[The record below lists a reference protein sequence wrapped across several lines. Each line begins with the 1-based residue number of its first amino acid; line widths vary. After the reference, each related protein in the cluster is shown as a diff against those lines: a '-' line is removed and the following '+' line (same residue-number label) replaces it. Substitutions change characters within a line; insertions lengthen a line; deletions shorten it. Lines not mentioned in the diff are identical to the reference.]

1 VVGPQRGD
9 GAVGEVGH
17 VVVNTGPT
25 AILPAPGAMI
35 EGMASVLVIGPG
47 AIGGVLAALA
57 HERGHDVALAVRTP
71 FDVLRVRSGGDGEE
85 REVGAAVHTDPST
98 IDRADWVLVTTKAH
112 HTAAAA
118 DWLKAATGPGTV
130 VVVAQN
136 GVDQERRVEGLIH
149 PDATA
154 IPAVVVLGAEAVEPG
169 RIVHH
174 GYGRLTVPDGP
185 WVDGLRGLVGGGDDG
200 VEVVGSPDHRTD
212 AWRKLIS
219 NAVAN
224 PITALTF
231 RRNEVL
237 AEPQAADLVLG
248 LAREVVA
255 VARAEGA
262 DLSEDDITEL
272 RDHYATMP
280 AGTGTSMLY
289 DRLAGR
295 PLEHEYLTGAVVAA
309 GERHDV
315 PTPLNAAMLALLR
328 SM

>member
-1 VVGPQRGD
+1 MARVV
-9 GAVGEVGH
+9 
-17 VVVNTGPT
+17 
-25 AILPAPGAMI
+25 
-35 EGMASVLVIGPG
+35 VIGPG

-71 FDVLRVRSGGDGEE
+71 FDVLRVRSGADGQE
-85 REVGAAVHTDPST
+85 REVPAAVHTDPA
-98 IDRADWVLVTTKAH
+98 DLGPADWVLLTTKAH
-112 HTAAAA
+112 HTASAA
-118 DWLKAATGPGTV
+118 DWLKATTGPGSV

-136 GVDQERRVEGLIH
+136 GVDQERRVEGLVH

-154 IPAVVVLGAEAVEPG
+154 VPAVVVLGAEAVGPG
-169 RIVHH
+169 RILHH
-174 GYGRLTVPDGP
+174 GYGRLTVPEGP
-185 WVDGLRGLVGGGDDG
+185 WVEGLRGLVGGGADG
-200 VEVVGSPDHRTD
+200 VEVVGSEDYRTA

-224 PITALTF
+224 PITALTM

-237 AEPQAADLVLG
+237 AEDQTADLVLG

-262 DLSEDDITEL
+262 DLAEDDVTAL
-272 RDHYATMP
+272 RRHYATMP

-295 PLEHEYLTGAVVAA
+295 PTEHEYLTGAVVAA
-309 GERHDV
+309 GARHDV
-315 PTPLNAAMLALLR
+315 ATPLNAAMLALLR

>member
-1 VVGPQRGD
+1 
-9 GAVGEVGH
+9 
-17 VVVNTGPT
+17 
-25 AILPAPGAMI
+25 
-35 EGMASVLVIGPG
+35 MASVVVIGPG

-57 HERGHDVALAVRTP
+57 HERGHDVTLAVRTP
-71 FDVLRVRSGGDGEE
+71 FDVLRVRSGADGEE
-85 REVGAAVHTDPST
+85 RTVPAAVRTDPSSVGP
-98 IDRADWVLVTTKAH
+98 ADHVILTTKAQD
-112 HTAAAA
+112 TASAAG
-118 DWLKAATGPGTV
+118 WLKAATGPGTV

-136 GVDQERRVEGLIH
+136 GVDQDRRVEGLVH

-154 IPAVVVLGAEAVEPG
+154 VPAVVVLGAEAVEPG
-169 RIVHH
+169 RVVHH
-174 GYGRLTVPDGP
+174 GFGRLTFPDGP
-185 WVDGLRGLVGGGDDG
+185 WVAGLAALVSGGDDG
-200 VEVVGSPDHRTD
+200 VEVVGSADYRTA

-224 PITALTF
+224 PITALTM

-237 AEPQAADLVLG
+237 AEPQTADLVLG

-262 DLSEDDITEL
+262 DLTEDDITRL
-272 RDHYATMP
+272 RDHYATTP

-295 PLEHEYLTGAVVAA
+295 PTEHEYLTGAVVDA
-309 GERHDV
+309 GRRRGV
-315 PTPLNAAMLALLR
+315 PTPLNAAVLALLR

>member
-1 VVGPQRGD
+1 MARVV
-9 GAVGEVGH
+9 
-17 VVVNTGPT
+17 
-25 AILPAPGAMI
+25 
-35 EGMASVLVIGPG
+35 VIGPG

-57 HERGHDVALAVRTP
+57 DERGHDVALAVRTP
-71 FDVLRVRSGGDGEE
+71 FDVLRVRTGADGAE
-85 REVGAAVHTDPST
+85 REVPAAVHTDPVELGPV
-98 IDRADWVLVTTKAH
+98 DWVVLTTKAH
-112 HTAAAA
+112 HTGSAAG
-118 DWLKAATGPGTV
+118 WLKATTGPGTV

-136 GVDQERRVEGLIH
+136 GVDQERRVEGLVH

-169 RIVHH
+169 RILHH

-185 WVDGLRGLVGGGDDG
+185 WVEGLRGVVGGGDDG
-200 VEVVGSPDHRTD
+200 VEVVGSADHRTD

-224 PITALTF
+224 PITALTL

-237 AEPQAADLVLG
+237 AEDPMTDLVLG
-248 LAREVVA
+248 LSREVVA
-255 VARAEGA
+255 AGRAEGA
-262 DLSEDDITEL
+262 DISEDDVTAL
-272 RDHYATMP
+272 RRHYATMP

-289 DRLAGR
+289 DRLARR

-309 GERHDV
+309 GARHGV

-328 SM
+328 ALG

>member
-1 VVGPQRGD
+1 
-9 GAVGEVGH
+9 
-17 VVVNTGPT
+17 
-25 AILPAPGAMI
+25 MI
-35 EGMASVLVIGPG
+35 EGMASVVVIGPG
-47 AIGGVLAALA
+47 AIGGVLGALA

-71 FDVLRVRSGGDGEE
+71 FDVLRVRSGADGAE
-85 REVGAAVHTDPST
+85 REIGAAVHTDPST
-98 IDRADWVLVTTKAH
+98 IGPADWVLVTTKAH

-118 DWLKAATGPGTV
+118 DWLRAASGPGTV

-136 GVDQERRVEGLIH
+136 GVDQERRVEGLVH
-149 PDATA
+149 ADATA

-169 RIVHH
+169 RILHH

-185 WVDGLRGLVGGGDDG
+185 WVEGLRGLVGGGEDG
-200 VEVVGSPDHRTD
+200 VEIVGSPDHRTD

-237 AEPQAADLVLG
+237 AEPQTADLVRG
-248 LAREVVA
+248 LAGEVVA

-262 DLSEDDITEL
+262 DLAEADVDAL
-272 RDHYATMP
+272 VRHYATMP
-280 AGTGTSMLY
+280 PGTGTSMLY

-295 PLEHEYLTGAVVAA
+295 SLEHEYLTGAVVAA

>member
-1 VVGPQRGD
+1 MARVV
-9 GAVGEVGH
+9 
-17 VVVNTGPT
+17 
-25 AILPAPGAMI
+25 
-35 EGMASVLVIGPG
+35 VIGPG

-71 FDVLRVRSGGDGEE
+71 FDVLRVRAGADGAE
-85 REVGAAVHTDPST
+85 REVPATVHTDPAELGP
-98 IDRADWVLVTTKAH
+98 ADWVVLTTKAH
-112 HTAAAA
+112 HTGSAAG
-118 DWLKAATGPGTV
+118 WLKAVTGPGTV

-136 GVDQERRVEGLIH
+136 GVDQERRVEGLVH

-169 RIVHH
+169 RILHH

-185 WVDGLRGLVGGGDDG
+185 WVEGLRDLVGGGDDG
-200 VEVVGSPDHRTD
+200 VEVVGSADHRTD

-224 PITALTF
+224 PITALTM

-237 AEPQAADLVLG
+237 AEDTMTDLVLG
-248 LAREVVA
+248 LSREVVA
-255 VARAEGA
+255 AGRAEGA
-262 DLSEDDITEL
+262 DISEDDVTAL
-272 RDHYATMP
+272 RRHYATMP

-295 PLEHEYLTGAVVAA
+295 PLEYEYLTGAVVAA
-309 GERHDV
+309 GARHGV

-328 SM
+328 SI

>member
-1 VVGPQRGD
+1 MARVV
-9 GAVGEVGH
+9 
-17 VVVNTGPT
+17 
-25 AILPAPGAMI
+25 
-35 EGMASVLVIGPG
+35 VIGPG

-71 FDVLRVRSGGDGEE
+71 FDVLRVRAGADGEE
-85 REVGAAVHTDPST
+85 REVPAAVHTDPA
-98 IDRADWVLVTTKAH
+98 DLADLGPADWVVLTTKAQ
-112 HTAAAA
+112 HTASAA
-118 DWLKAATGPGTV
+118 DWLKATTGPGSV

-136 GVDQERRVEGLIH
+136 GVDQERRVEGLVH
-149 PDATA
+149 PGATA

-185 WVDGLRGLVGGGDDG
+185 WVEGLRGVVGGGDDG
-200 VEVVGSPDHRTD
+200 VEVVGSADHRTD

-224 PITALTF
+224 PITALTV

-237 AEPQAADLVLG
+237 AEDQVADLVLG

-255 VARAEGA
+255 VGRAEGA
-262 DLSEDDITEL
+262 DISEADVTAL
-272 RDHYATMP
+272 RRHYATMP

-295 PLEHEYLTGAVVAA
+295 PTEHEYLTGAVVAA
-309 GERHDV
+309 GARHGV
-315 PTPLNAAMLALLR
+315 PTPLNSTMLALLR
-328 SM
+328 SVA

>member
-1 VVGPQRGD
+1 M
-9 GAVGEVGH
+9 
-17 VVVNTGPT
+17 
-25 AILPAPGAMI
+25 L
-35 EGMASVLVIGPG
+35 EGMASVVVIGPG

-71 FDVLRVRSGGDGEE
+71 FDVLRVRSGADGEE
-85 REVGAAVHTDPST
+85 REVGAGVHTDPST
-98 IDRADWVLVTTKAH
+98 IAPADWVLVTTKAQ
-112 HTAAAA
+112 HTAAAG
-118 DWLKAATGPGTV
+118 DRLKAATGPGTV

-136 GVDQERRVEGLIH
+136 GVDQERRVEGLVH

-200 VEVVGSPDHRTD
+200 VEVVGSHDHRTD

-237 AEPQAADLVLG
+237 AEPQTADLVLG

-262 DLSEDDITEL
+262 DLSEDDVTEL
-272 RDHYATMP
+272 RRHYATMP
-280 AGTGTSMLY
+280 SGTGTSMLY

-315 PTPLNAAMLALLR
+315 PTPLNATMLALLR

>member
-1 VVGPQRGD
+1 M
-9 GAVGEVGH
+9 
-17 VVVNTGPT
+17 
-25 AILPAPGAMI
+25 L
-35 EGMASVLVIGPG
+35 EGMASVVVIGPG

-71 FDVLRVRSGGDGEE
+71 FDVLRVRSGADGEE
-85 REVGAAVHTDPST
+85 REVGAGVHTDPST
-98 IDRADWVLVTTKAH
+98 IAPADWVLVTTKAQ
-112 HTAAAA
+112 HTAAAG

-136 GVDQERRVEGLIH
+136 GVDQERRVEGLVH

-200 VEVVGSPDHRTD
+200 VEVVGSHDHRTD

-237 AEPQAADLVLG
+237 AEPQTADLVLG

-262 DLSEDDITEL
+262 DLSEDDVTEL
-272 RDHYATMP
+272 RRHYATMP
-280 AGTGTSMLY
+280 SGTGTSMLY

-315 PTPLNAAMLALLR
+315 PTPLNATMLALLR

>member
-1 VVGPQRGD
+1 
-9 GAVGEVGH
+9 
-17 VVVNTGPT
+17 
-25 AILPAPGAMI
+25 
-35 EGMASVLVIGPG
+35 MARLVVIGPG

-71 FDVLRVRSGGDGEE
+71 FDVLRVRTGADGEE
-85 REVGAAVHTDPST
+85 REVPAAVHTDPA
-98 IDRADWVLVTTKAH
+98 DLGPADWVVLTTKAH
-112 HTAAAA
+112 HTASAA
-118 DWLKAATGPGTV
+118 DWLKATTGPGSV

-136 GVDQERRVEGLIH
+136 GVDQERRVEGLVH

-154 IPAVVVLGAEAVEPG
+154 VPAVVVLGAEAVEPG

-185 WVDGLRGLVGGGDDG
+185 WVDGLAALVGGGDDG
-200 VEVVGSPDHRTD
+200 VEVAGSTDYRTD

-224 PITALTF
+224 PITALTM

-237 AEPQAADLVLG
+237 AEDHLADLVLG
-248 LAREVVA
+248 LSREVVA
-255 VARAEGA
+255 VGRAEGA
-262 DLSEDDITEL
+262 DISDDDVTAL
-272 RDHYATMP
+272 RRHYATMP

-295 PLEHEYLTGAVVAA
+295 PTEHEYLSGAVVAA
-309 GERHDV
+309 GARHGV
-315 PTPLNAAMLALLR
+315 PTPLNATMLALLR